1 MQEGLVKQP
10 MWKAILTDGHFWLP
24 VIVLVVG
31 IAVLAAV
38 K

>member
-1 MQEGLVKQP
+1 

-31 IAVLAAV
+31 ISLLAAV
-38 K
+38 R